1 MLNPMSPVVVLW
13 VYIAL
18 LELGGLMGFIKA
30 KSKASLIAS
39 SIFSAILVLFALNIL
54 PFIQHVWVTGF
65 LVIFFGMRFAKSK
78 KMMPNGVMAILS
90 LVELVLVHLVR
101 A

>member
-1 MLNPMSPVVVLW
+1 MSPVVVLW

-18 LELGGLMGFIKA
+18 LEMGGLMGFIKA

-39 SIFSAILVLFALNIL
+39 SIFAAILVLFALDIL

-65 LVIFFGMRFAKSK
+65 LVIFFGARFAKSK

-90 LVELVLVHLVR
+90 LIELVLVHLVH